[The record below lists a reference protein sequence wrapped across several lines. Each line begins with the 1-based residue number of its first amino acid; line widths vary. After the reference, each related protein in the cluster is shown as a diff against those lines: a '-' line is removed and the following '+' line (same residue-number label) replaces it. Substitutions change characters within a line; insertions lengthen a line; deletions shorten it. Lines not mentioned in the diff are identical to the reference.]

1 MDMKQTCASV
11 TAAMGM
17 IWMGKASMTD
27 TETPLNFMLDNNAD
41 MLSFPGTFPYNT
53 GSLTDECNVTLT
65 AKKYFMLR
73 LLNSN

>member
-1 MDMKQTCASV
+1 
-11 TAAMGM
+11 
-17 IWMGKASMTD
+17 MTD